1 MIVKKLNKNKFF
13 ILIVFLGCILR
24 WIGISNGYWYDEWSS
39 FYYSN
44 PSLSIS
50 QIFNSVLFTKGPLKE
65 GAQPLY
71 FIIASKWN
79 YLFGYHPETL
89 RYFSFLLGCLSII
102 LFIILLKEFS
112 KKKNFLYFST
122 FLFSSNYFLI
132 QFSQESRFYSL
143 SLFFSILSLILFFR
157 SLKNKKYIYYYIFFS
172 TLSLL
177 TNIFSILLIFS
188 QILFLILKKKKQI
201 IYFISALVSILVWF
215 LIDYK
220 YISSL
225 FEKSL
230 KIFNISDT
238 INLHFL
244 IGYYFN
250 IYFGSIFLGGLILVF
265 CFFYLKNI
273 KTMINDNILFC
284 ILAIFITYFIPVIY
298 SVLKNPILRPRYI
311 IFIVP
316 IIIIYFCY
324 IIFKLEKKFIK
335 NIVISVVVAYS
346 LINIFQFKPIIFKPD
361 TEAAIKL
368 ISKSNNRFLLL
379 KSENDLFHNYLIN
392 LYLVKKEN
400 INFINTNQILKTD
413 FFWSICLNN
422 PRFATNSRTDDKN
435 CLLNPHYKS
444 HKILEIKR
452 VPDYIL
458 ILYKKI

>member
-143 SLFFSILSLILFFR
+143 SLFFSILNIILFFR

-188 QILFLILKKKKQI
+188 QILFLILKKKTNNLF
-201 IYFISALVSILVWF
+201 YFCTCLYSC
-215 LIDYK
+215 
-220 YISSL
+220 
-225 FEKSL
+225 
-230 KIFNISDT
+230 
-238 INLHFL
+238 
-244 IGYYFN
+244 
-250 IYFGSIFLGGLILVF
+250 LVF
-265 CFFYLKNI
+265 N
-273 KTMINDNILFC
+273 
-284 ILAIFITYFIPVIY
+284 
-298 SVLKNPILRPRYI
+298 
-311 IFIVP
+311 
-316 IIIIYFCY
+316 
-324 IIFKLEKKFIK
+324 
-335 NIVISVVVAYS
+335 
-346 LINIFQFKPIIFKPD
+346 
-361 TEAAIKL
+361 
-368 ISKSNNRFLLL
+368 
-379 KSENDLFHNYLIN
+379 
-392 LYLVKKEN
+392 
-400 INFINTNQILKTD
+400 
-413 FFWSICLNN
+413 
-422 PRFATNSRTDDKN
+422 
-435 CLLNPHYKS
+435 
-444 HKILEIKR
+444 
-452 VPDYIL
+452 
-458 ILYKKI
+458 

>member
-1 MIVKKLNKNKFF
+1 MTIKKLNKNKFF
-13 ILIVFLGCILR
+13 ILIVIYGCILR
-24 WIGISNGYWYDEWSS
+24 WNGISSGYWYDEWSS

-50 QIFNSVLFTKGPLKE
+50 QIFNSVLFAKGLLME

-89 RYFSFLLGCLSII
+89 RYFSYLLGCLSII
-102 LFIILLKEFS
+102 LFIILLKEFY
-112 KKKNFLYFST
+112 KKNNFLYFAT

-143 SLFFSILSLILFFR
+143 SLFFSILNIILFFR
-157 SLKNKKYIYYYIFFS
+157 FLKDKKYIYYYIFFS

-188 QILFLILKKKKQI
+188 QIIFLIFKKNKQT
-201 IYFISALVSILVWF
+201 IYFISALVSILIWYI
-215 LIDYK
+215 IDYK
-220 YISSL
+220 YIYSI

-230 KIFNISDT
+230 KIFNIADT
-238 INLHFL
+238 INLNFL

-250 IYFGSIFLGGLILVF
+250 IYFGSIILGGLILIF

-273 KTMINDNILFC
+273 KKILNENILFC
-284 ILAIFITYFIPVIY
+284 IIAIFVTYLVPVVY

-324 IIFKLEKKFIK
+324 IIFKVEKKFIK
-335 NIVISVVVAYS
+335 NVVIFFVMSYS
-346 LINIFQFKPIIFKPD
+346 LINIFQSKPIIFKPD
-361 TEAAIKL
+361 TEAALKL
-368 ISKSNNRFLLL
+368 ISNSNNKFLLI
-379 KSENDLFHNYLIN
+379 KSENDLFYNYLNN
-392 LYLVKKEN
+392 LYLIKKKN
-400 INFINTNQILKTD
+400 INLINNNQILETN

-435 CLLNPHYKS
+435 CLLNLHYKS

-452 VPDYIL
+452 VPDYML
-458 ILYKKI
+458 ILYQKI

>member
-1 MIVKKLNKNKFF
+1 MTIKKLNKNKFF
-13 ILIVFLGCILR
+13 ILIVIYGCILR
-24 WIGISNGYWYDEWSS
+24 WNGISNGYWYDEWSS
-39 FYYSN
+39 FYFSN

-50 QIFNSVLFTKGPLKE
+50 QIFNSVLFTKGSPQE

-89 RYFSFLLGCLSII
+89 RYFSYLLGCLSII

-112 KKKNFLYFST
+112 KKNNFLYFAA

-132 QFSQESRFYSL
+132 QYSQESRFYSL
-143 SLFFSILSLILFFR
+143 SLFFSILNIILFFR
-157 SLKNKKYIYYYIFFS
+157 FLKNKKYVYYYIFFS

-188 QILFLILKKKKQI
+188 QIIFLIFKKNKQT
-201 IYFISALVSILVWF
+201 IYFISALVSILIWYI
-215 LIDYK
+215 IDYK
-220 YISSL
+220 YIYSV

-250 IYFGSIFLGGLILVF
+250 IYFGSIILGGLILIF

-273 KTMINDNILFC
+273 KKILNDNILFC
-284 ILAIFITYFIPVIY
+284 IIAIFVTYFFPVFY

-324 IIFKLEKKFIK
+324 IIFKVEKKFIK
-335 NIVISVVVAYS
+335 NVVIFFVLSYS
-346 LINIFQFKPIIFKPD
+346 LINIFQSKPIIFKPD
-361 TEAAIKL
+361 TEAALKL
-368 ISKSNNRFLLL
+368 ISNSNNKFLLI
-379 KSENDLFHNYLIN
+379 KSENDLFYNYLNN
-392 LYLVKKEN
+392 LYLIKKKKIDL
-400 INFINTNQILKTD
+400 INNNQILKTN

-452 VPDYIL
+452 VPDYML

>member
-1 MIVKKLNKNKFF
+1 MTIKKLNKNKFF
-13 ILIVFLGCILR
+13 ILIVIFGCILR
-24 WIGISNGYWYDEWSS
+24 WNGISNGYWYDEWSS

-44 PSLSIS
+44 PSFNIS
-50 QIFNSVLFTKGPLKE
+50 TIYDAVLLAE

-102 LFIILLKEFS
+102 IFIILLKEFS
-112 KKKNFLYFST
+112 KKNNFLYFAT

-132 QFSQESRFYSL
+132 QFSQESRYYAL
-143 SLFFSILSLILFFR
+143 SVFFSILNIIFFFK
-157 SLKNKKYIYYYIFFS
+157 SLKNKKYVYYYIFFS

-177 TNIFSILLIFS
+177 TNIFSILLVFS
-188 QILFLILKKKKQI
+188 QIIFLLFKKNKKI
-201 IYFISALVSILVWF
+201 IYFIYALVPVLISYI
-215 LIDYK
+215 IDYK
-220 YISSL
+220 YISSI

-230 KIFNISDT
+230 KLFYISDT

-250 IYFGSIFLGGLILVF
+250 IYFGSIILGGLILIF

-273 KTMINDNILFC
+273 KKILKDNIFFC
-284 ILAIFITYFIPVIY
+284 IITIFVTYFVPVIY
-298 SVLKNPILRPRYI
+298 SVLSNPILRPRYI

-324 IIFKLEKKFIK
+324 IIFKIEKKFIK
-335 NIVISVVVAYS
+335 NVIIFFVIAYS
-346 LINIFQFKPIIFKPD
+346 LINIFQSKPIILKPD
-361 TEAAIKL
+361 TEAALQL
-368 ISKSNNRFLLL
+368 ISNSDNKFLLI
-379 KSENDLFHNYLIN
+379 KSENDLFYNYLIN
-392 LYLVKKEN
+392 LYLIKKRSIKL
-400 INFINTNQILKTD
+400 INNDQILKTN

-422 PRFATNSRTDDKN
+422 PRFATNSGTDDKN
-435 CLLNPHYKS
+435 CLLNPYNKS

-452 VPDYIL
+452 VPDYML

>member
-1 MIVKKLNKNKFF
+1 MTIKKLNENKFF
-13 ILIVFLGCILR
+13 ILIVIYGCILR
-24 WIGISNGYWYDEWSS
+24 WNGISNGYWYDEWSS

-44 PSLSIS
+44 PNLSIS
-50 QIFNSVLFTKGPLKE
+50 QIFNSVLFAE

-89 RYFSFLLGCLSII
+89 RYFSYLLGCLSII
-102 LFIILLKEFS
+102 LFIILLKEFC
-112 KKKNFLYFST
+112 KKNRFLYFAT

-143 SLFFSILSLILFFR
+143 SLFFSILNIILFFR
-157 SLKNKKYIYYYIFFS
+157 FLKNKKYIYYYIFFS

-188 QILFLILKKKKQI
+188 QIIFLIFKKNKQT
-201 IYFISALVSILVWF
+201 IYFISALISILIWYI
-215 LIDYK
+215 IDYK
-220 YISSL
+220 YIYSI

-230 KIFNISDT
+230 KTFNISNT

-250 IYFGSIFLGGLILVF
+250 IYFGSIILGGVILIF

-273 KTMINDNILFC
+273 KKILNDNILFC
-284 ILAIFITYFIPVIY
+284 IIAIFVTYLVPAVY

-324 IIFKLEKKFIK
+324 IIFKVEKKFIK
-335 NIVISVVVAYS
+335 DVVIFFVMSYS
-346 LINIFQFKPIIFKPD
+346 LINIFESKPIIFKPD
-361 TEAAIKL
+361 TEAALKL
-368 ISKSNNRFLLL
+368 ISNSDNKFLLI
-379 KSENDLFHNYLIN
+379 KSENGLFYNYLIN
-392 LYLVKKEN
+392 LYLIKKKN
-400 INFINTNQILKTD
+400 INLINNNQILKTN

-422 PRFATNSRTDDKN
+422 PRFATNSRTDDKK
-435 CLLNPHYKS
+435 CLLNPHYQS
-444 HKILEIKR
+444 HKILEIKK
-452 VPDYIL
+452 VPDYML